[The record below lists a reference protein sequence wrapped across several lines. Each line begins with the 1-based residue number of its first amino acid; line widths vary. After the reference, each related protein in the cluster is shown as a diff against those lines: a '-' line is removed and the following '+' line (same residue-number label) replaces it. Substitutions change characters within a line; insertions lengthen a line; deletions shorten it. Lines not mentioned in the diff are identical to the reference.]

1 MFGNFFNR
9 MYYGDPHRPDLK
21 ADDIPKKGMSL
32 FLDILKNNFW
42 QLISLNLLLIV
53 SCIPI
58 VTIGPALAGF
68 NNVLRNH
75 ALNRNV
81 WLWNDFKDGFV
92 KNFKQSFIITLINAL
107 AAFILINNYKI
118 YSSYST
124 GFIKIA
130 GSYITIFIGFILVLM
145 NVYIYP
151 LMVTYDLKIK
161 HIYKNALIFSI
172 IKLPQTIGIVLLS
185 LLLFGLCVLF
195 AFIPL
200 IVIGFSLVGLVINV
214 YDRGVFEKYIDSRVN
229 QENKKMEDKPEDQ

>member
-21 ADDIPKKGMSL
+21 ADDIPKKGVSL
-32 FLDILKNNFW
+32 FFDILKNNFW

-75 ALNRNV
+75 TLNRNV
-81 WLWNDFKDGFV
+81 WLWNDFKDGFI
-92 KNFKQSFIITLINAL
+92 KNFKQSFVITLINGI
-107 AAFILINNYKI
+107 AAIILINNYKI

-130 GSYITIFIGFILVLM
+130 GTYITIFIGFILVLM

-172 IKLPQTIGIVLLS
+172 IKLPQTIGMVLLS
-185 LLLFGLCVLF
+185 LILIAICILF

-200 IVIGFSLVGLVINV
+200 LLIGLSLVGLAINV
-214 YDRGVFEKYIDSRVN
+214 YDRGVFEKYIDSKVN
-229 QENKKMEDKPEDQ
+229 EQSGETDDKADK

>member
-21 ADDIPKKGMSL
+21 ADDIPKKGISL
-32 FLDILKNNFW
+32 FFDILKNNFW
-42 QLISLNLLLIV
+42 QLISLNLLLII

-75 ALNRNV
+75 TLNRNV
-81 WLWNDFKDGFV
+81 WLWNDFKDGFI
-92 KNFKQSFIITLINAL
+92 KNFKQSFVITLINGI
-107 AAFILINNYKI
+107 AAIILINNYKI

-130 GSYITIFIGFILVLM
+130 GTYITIFIGFILVLM

-151 LMVTYDLKIK
+151 LMATYDLKIK

-172 IKLPQTIGIVLLS
+172 IKLPQTIGMVLLS
-185 LLLFGLCVLF
+185 LILIAICILF

-200 IVIGFSLVGLVINV
+200 LLIGLSLVGLAINV

-229 QENKKMEDKPEDQ
+229 EQNKETDDKADK

>member
-21 ADDIPKKGMSL
+21 ADDIPKKGISL
-32 FLDILKNNFW
+32 FFDILKNNFW
-42 QLISLNLLLIV
+42 QLISLNLLLII

-75 ALNRNV
+75 TLNRNV
-81 WLWNDFKDGFV
+81 WLWNDFKDGFI
-92 KNFKQSFIITLINAL
+92 KNFKQSFVITLINGIVAI
-107 AAFILINNYKI
+107 ILINNYKI

-130 GSYITIFIGFILVLM
+130 GTYITIFIGFILVLM

-172 IKLPQTIGIVLLS
+172 IKLPQTIGMVLLS
-185 LLLFGLCVLF
+185 LILIAICILF

-200 IVIGFSLVGLVINV
+200 LLIGLSLVGLAINV

-229 QENKKMEDKPEDQ
+229 EQNKETDDKADK

>member
-21 ADDIPKKGMSL
+21 ADDIPKKGISL
-32 FLDILKNNFW
+32 FFDILKNNFW
-42 QLISLNLLLIV
+42 QLISLNLLLII

-75 ALNRNV
+75 TLNRNV
-81 WLWNDFKDGFV
+81 WFWNDFKDGFI
-92 KNFKQSFIITLINAL
+92 KNFKQSFVITLINGI
-107 AAFILINNYKI
+107 AAIILVNNYKI

-130 GSYITIFIGFILVLM
+130 GTYITIFIGFILVLM

-172 IKLPQTIGIVLLS
+172 IKLPQTIGMVLLS
-185 LLLFGLCVLF
+185 LILIAICILF

-200 IVIGFSLVGLVINV
+200 LLIGLSLVGLAINV

-229 QENKKMEDKPEDQ
+229 EQNKETDDKADK